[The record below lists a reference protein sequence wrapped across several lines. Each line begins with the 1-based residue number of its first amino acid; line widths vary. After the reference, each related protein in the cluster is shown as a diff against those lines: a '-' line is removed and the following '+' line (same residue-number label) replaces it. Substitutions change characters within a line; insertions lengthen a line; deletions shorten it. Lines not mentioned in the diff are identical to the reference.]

1 MFGRNFPVTDYYKDN
16 IMDAVTIS
24 RSGSWWSAVL
34 LVKDPQ
40 TEKPIVLLYQW
51 QKKGDEWKTR
61 KRFAFKKK
69 KVLEDVM
76 EILNGFSEKME

>member
-1 MFGRNFPVTDYYKDN
+1 MFGKNFPVTDYYKDN

-40 TEKPIVLLYQW
+40 TEKPIILLYQW
-51 QKKGDEWKTR
+51 QKKGGQWKTN
-61 KRFAFKKK
+61 KRFSFKKK
-69 KVLEDVM
+69 KLLEDAI
-76 EILNGFSEKME
+76 EAIKGFSEKME